1 MKLSTG
7 QTRAD
12 VVLDGEVA
20 RIDGREVRFRER
32 RSGGELTAIEISGE
46 AVAVRVAREGE
57 RIFVWCARQA
67 REFRAAPGSS
77 GPPRAGGIGP
87 GRSDSSGGLI
97 APMPG
102 RVRRI
107 LVAEGDAVTRG
118 QVLLILEAMKMEHAI
133 RAARDGRVVRLAFR
147 EGDLVEAGVVLAEVE

>member
-7 QTRAD
+7 QTQAE
-12 VVLDGEVA
+12 VLLDGEVA
-20 RIDGREVRFRER
+20 RIGDREVRFRER

-46 AVAVRVAREGE
+46 VVAVRVAREGE
-57 RIFVWCARQA
+57 RIFVWCAGRA
-67 REFRAAPGSS
+67 REFRAATGTGGS
-77 GPPRAGGIGP
+77 PRAGGIGP
-87 GRSDSSGGLI
+87 GRSDPSGGLI
-97 APMPG
+97 SPMPG

-147 EGDLVEAGVVLAEVE
+147 EGDLVEAGVPLVEME

>member
-7 QTRAD
+7 QTQAE
-12 VVLDGEVA
+12 VLLDGEVA
-20 RIDGREVRFRER
+20 RIGDREVRFRAR
-32 RSGGELTAIEISGE
+32 RTGGEITAIEIAGE
-46 AVAVRVAREGE
+46 VVAVRVAREGE
-57 RIFVWCARQA
+57 RIFVWCAGRA
-67 REFRAAPGSS
+67 REFRAATGGS
-77 GPPRAGGIGP
+77 PRAGGITP
-87 GRSDSSGGLI
+87 ARSDPSGGLI
-97 APMPG
+97 SPMPG